1 MVYALQRCG
10 RLSGVV
16 ERRPLIYFMNF
27 QENPAVFRMRVAD
40 GKVEQIADIK
50 TLNYT
55 GNTGMWMGVDPSD
68 APLFLR
74 DLGTRDVYA
83 LSLNGK

>member
-1 MVYALQRCG
+1 MG
-10 RLSGVV
+10 D
-16 ERRPLIYFMNF
+16 II
-27 QENPAVFRMRVAD
+27 RV
-40 GKVEQIADIK
+40 
-50 TLNYT
+50 LNYT
-55 GNTGMWMGVDPSD
+55 GNTGMRMGVDPSD